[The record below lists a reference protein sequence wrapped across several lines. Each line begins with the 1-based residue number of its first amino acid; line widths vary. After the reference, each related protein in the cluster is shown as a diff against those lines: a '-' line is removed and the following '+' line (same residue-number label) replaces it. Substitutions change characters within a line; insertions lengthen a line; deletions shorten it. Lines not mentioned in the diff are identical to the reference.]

1 MEDKNKKKCD
11 LCEEKASN
19 ICFEC
24 SFFLCDSC
32 FNFLHTKKSKET
44 HKKEGIEP
52 YFSKKLKCPLHPK
65 IPLNLFCTEEKGKSY
80 LYNF

>member
-1 MEDKNKKKCD
+1 MKKSVTYVKKKQVIYA
-11 LCEEKASN
+11 LNAH
-19 ICFEC
+19 
-24 SFFLCDSC
+24 FFLCDSC